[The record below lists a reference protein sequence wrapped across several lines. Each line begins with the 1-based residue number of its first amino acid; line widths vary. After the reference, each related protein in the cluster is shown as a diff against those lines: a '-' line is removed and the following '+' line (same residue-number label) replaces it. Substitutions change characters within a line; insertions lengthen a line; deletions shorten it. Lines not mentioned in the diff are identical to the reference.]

1 MSSHVTR
8 MNSKQGM
15 GELLQRLG
23 QELTAVGKTFE
34 ELATV
39 WE

>member
-1 MSSHVTR
+1 MSSHVTK
-8 MNSKQGM
+8 MNSQWDM

-34 ELATV
+34 ELAAV